1 MRAAESHAARQQS
14 QRDLWWRESQALNLA
29 RFEFVT
35 KRLTRLRV
43 SAKFAL
49 FPHMISRNFSSS
61 SARRR
66 ILLVDDNANGLA
78 ARKSVLEEL
87 GYSIVTCT
95 SGADALEQFA
105 SPDPFDLVV
114 TDYKMPRMDG
124 LELIGRLRKHT
135 PGLPIVLISGY
146 VDTLGMNEASTGADV
161 VIQKSANE
169 VSHLIRSVNRLLRR
183 KSVKAQAAPPKTKR
197 KSA

>member
-1 MRAAESHAARQQS
+1 
-14 QRDLWWRESQALNLA
+14 
-29 RFEFVT
+29 
-35 KRLTRLRV
+35 
-43 SAKFAL
+43 
-49 FPHMISRNFSSS
+49 MISRNSSS
-61 SARRR
+61 LSTRRR

-87 GYSIVTCT
+87 GYLIVTCT
-95 SGADALEQFA
+95 SGADALDQFV
-105 SPDPFDLVV
+105 SCDPFDLVV

-183 KSVKAQAAPPKTKR
+183 KPVKAQAASPKVKR
-197 KSA
+197 KSAS

>member
-1 MRAAESHAARQQS
+1 MLARQQS
-14 QRDLWWRESQALNLA
+14 VAALWWRESQALNVA
-29 RFEFVT
+29 RFEIVT
-35 KRLTRLRV
+35 NRLTGLGA

-49 FPHMISRNFSSS
+49 FPHMISRNVPSL

-78 ARKSVLEEL
+78 ARRSVLEEL
-87 GYSIVTCT
+87 GYSIVTSI
-95 SGADALEQFA
+95 SGADALEQFTA
-105 SPDPFDLVV
+105 REPFDLVV

-124 LELIGRLRKHT
+124 LELIDRLRKHT

-183 KSVKAQAAPPKTKR
+183 KPVKAQSAALKVKR
-197 KSA
+197 KSAS

>member
-1 MRAAESHAARQQS
+1 LSESQCCAQQS
-14 QRDLWWRESQALNLA
+14 LSDLCRHESQALNLT

-35 KRLTRLRV
+35 KRLTRLKR

-49 FPHMISRNFSSS
+49 FPHMISRKSPSLS
-61 SARRR
+61 LRRR

-87 GYSIVTCT
+87 GYLIVTCT
-95 SGADALEQFA
+95 SGADALEQF
-105 SPDPFDLVV
+105 SLHDPFDLVV

-135 PGLPIVLISGY
+135 PSLPIVLISGY
-146 VDTLGMNEASTGADV
+146 VDTLGLNEASTGADV

-183 KSVKAQAAPPKTKR
+183 KSAKSQAALPKTNR
-197 KSA
+197 KSAG